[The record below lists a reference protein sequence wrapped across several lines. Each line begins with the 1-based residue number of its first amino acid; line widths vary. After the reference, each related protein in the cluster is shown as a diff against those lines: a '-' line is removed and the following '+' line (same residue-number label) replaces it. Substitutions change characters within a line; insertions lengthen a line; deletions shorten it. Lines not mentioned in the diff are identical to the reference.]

1 MLPEH
6 RGHAGWTSLVFV
18 SPDDIQEGK
27 GLSKSDTGPTSQ
39 RNDAATARAARDLA
53 AAVGQ
58 TDVGL
63 FHVVLDTVQAHRSW
77 GNGEAL
83 TFDEAASDGPKCSPQ
98 TVSRLWRGSGAGG
111 SSVHACVH
119 GHTGCFHMCTHVCTV
134 CLLVRACAHWVFPHA
149 HTCVHSMLVCV
160 HTHVHSML
168 ARVCTCVH
176 TGTLGVSTRTHMR
189 AWCARL
195 CVHVRAHGHTGCSHM
210 HTHVRMAGSHVCTGM
225 LAVSMRAHT
234 CARCV
239 HRCVHMSA
247 HMCLG
252 APVRVCMC
260 TQLAPE
266 GPMCGTCPV
275 NGPTA
280 LVPGSPFPAGNRAP
294 TLRSAPCPGGSSVL
308 RGAHLWLPL
317 RQLAPA
323 PPSQWVLPRFL

>member
-119 GHTGCFHMCTHVCTV
+119 GHTGCFHMCTHMCARYACLCVHVHTGCFHMHTHVCTLCLFVCTHTCTV
-134 CLLVRACAHWVFPHA
+134 CLLVYAH
-149 HTCVHSMLVCV
+149 
-160 HTHVHSML
+160 
-168 ARVCTCVH
+168 VCTR
-176 TGTLGVSTRTHMR
+176 GTLGVSTRTHMR

-210 HTHVRMAGSHVCTGM
+210 HTHVCMAGSHVCTCARVRWPFPCVHTRVHG
-225 LAVSMRAHT
+225 VFTGVCTCPHT
-234 CARCV
+234 CVWVHLCECACAHSWPLRGRCV
-239 HRCVHMSA
+239 ER
-247 HMCLG
+247 
-252 APVRVCMC
+252 
-260 TQLAPE
+260 
-266 GPMCGTCPV
+266 
-275 NGPTA
+275 A
-280 LVPGSPFPAGNRAP
+280 L
-294 TLRSAPCPGGSSVL
+294 
-308 RGAHLWLPL
+308 
-317 RQLAPA
+317 
-323 PPSQWVLPRFL
+323 